1 MNSLTAWRMTSGEV
15 LKYRNGKHLVIPG
28 RYSPIVCTSRQVIL
42 TGPTRARSDVGEG
55 RMARLGLPAFDKLI
69 ATKGRKFCMPFR
81 MEWRASVIGESLQS
95 ILHLLNSPIGDRQ

>member
-1 MNSLTAWRMTSGEV
+1 
-15 LKYRNGKHLVIPG
+15 
-28 RYSPIVCTSRQVIL
+28 
-42 TGPTRARSDVGEG
+42 
-55 RMARLGLPAFDKLI
+55 MARLGLPAFDKLI